1 MQLEI
6 TETVTTKY
14 VLCPCCNSK
23 LGSINHLVEG
33 TYAWYCDAC
42 GNRIKFKMHQGCVVD
57 SHKTGET
64 KEKTLV
70 FLKRGGIGLIVEGM
84 SFNSENND
92 EYFYNEHTCP
102 TNYLSC
108 VVAIVDLEHGDP
120 DPHGIFEYVTTLPWV
135 EGFDE
140 CNFNIK
146 PYIEN
151 FEYENS

>member
-1 MQLEI
+1 MKLEI
-6 TETVTTKY
+6 TETIKY
-14 VLCPCCNSK
+14 VLCPCCEK
-23 LGSINHLVEG
+23 KVGSINHLNTG
-33 TYAWYCDAC
+33 TYGWYCDGC
-42 GNRIKFKMHQGCVVD
+42 GNKVQFIMQNGSVV
-57 SHKTGET
+57 SSQKTGET

-70 FLKRGGIGLIVEGM
+70 FLKSGDIGLVVEGM
-84 SFNSENND
+84 SFNGEQQND

-102 TNYLSC
+102 TNYLSR
-108 VVAIVDLEHGDP
+108 VVTIVDLEHNDC

-140 CNFNIK
+140 CNFNTR